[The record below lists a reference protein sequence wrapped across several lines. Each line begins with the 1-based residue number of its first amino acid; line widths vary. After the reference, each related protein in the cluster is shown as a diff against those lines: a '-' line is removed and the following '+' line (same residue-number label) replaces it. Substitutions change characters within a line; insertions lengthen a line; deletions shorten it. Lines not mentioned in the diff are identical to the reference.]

1 MEYFRLL
8 LPLTE
13 RMVIIWFAAYVFSQS
28 ALFWNI
34 IKDSVS
40 KRDKLVVILFFSML
54 SIAGTYLGI
63 PIEQGAI
70 ANIRP
75 LGAIVAGIIGGP
87 GVGAAVGLIS
97 GLHRW
102 SLGGITGFAC
112 GVATVAEGLSGA
124 AARRISGNNFLSMKT
139 AVLAGLLGET
149 LQVLLVLLLTRPFG
163 DALAIERAVGL
174 PMVVVNTVGV
184 VGFML
189 IVRDVY
195 QKYSGVFI
203 SQFSRFVEIE
213 KKLSSGVRDDFSA
226 ATAEDVLSALTGH
239 TDLKGIFFSQGGR
252 VLGFRGAQAEVEEI
266 VRSLEAMKV
275 LDGPHTVEYSGFSR
289 PVRYYCVPVYGAA
302 PSQQLVLGVQVFGRS
317 YYDGFAMRFSEGL
330 AGLIQNQLRTYRLMQ
345 SEHEMSLA
353 QLVALKAQIRPHFL
367 FNALSTI
374 SSFCRTDPMK
384 ARELILD
391 LSSYFRKTIESD
403 SDLILLKEELEL
415 VEAYLRIEEARM
427 GSRLSVT
434 IDIQGSALEV
444 RIPTLILQPLVENA
458 VKYGVAPNPKGG
470 RIWIRAWVE
479 EGRLWATVEDEG
491 WVLGEDKESQGCG
504 IALGNIRQR
513 LMLIYGED
521 AVLELNKRVPTGTE
535 ARVMLPV
542 RQEVV

>member
-535 ARVMLPV
+535 ARVMLPA